1 MRMSIFTVVTKL
13 ALFVL
18 WLMAVCAPPY
28 LIRRWLQSRRP
39 STIPRPLIVDGA
51 NRIVPVLATFGGLRG
66 LTWIGVS
73 RNNLS
78 PRLVI
83 EPDGISFKVLRSQS
97 RRYEQ
102 IEQIDLRMFGATI
115 NIRFLFRGEAT
126 TFDANVGNLALAAE
140 VLKLLTPHVAL
151 SERARDFVDRQDVKN
166 QEGSHKLVSATDD
179 QVAPA
184 ETMERHFR
192 FQPRWKEE
200 LVVIA
205 QEGSFVLVLAM
216 GIPTAY
222 LPLPAEWQQQA
233 PEWARPLWA
242 TLRDE
247 LEEWCHDN
255 DTEFVIGDP

>member
-126 TFDANVGNLALAAE
+126 TFDANVGNLALAA
-140 VLKLLTPHVAL
+140 
-151 SERARDFVDRQDVKN
+151 DRQDVKN